1 MLDNK
6 VVLFRLLLATSI
18 GMFLGVERERSLKP
32 AGVRT
37 HMLVCLSAC
46 VISIISAYGFNGL
59 GTNNDPARLIVGI
72 LQGIG
77 FLGAGIIWRNQS
89 GSIMGV
95 TTAAEIFLLTSL
107 GIGCGLGYYFLTL
120 VSTLITYATLTGSRF
135 YAFLCLKL
143 NRRRINHRS
152 IICRKC
158 NKCEGAGDCVGQAD

>member
-1 MLDNK
+1 MDNK
-6 VVLFRLLLATSI
+6 IILSRLLLATFI

-37 HMLVCLSAC
+37 HMLVCLSGC

-59 GTNNDPARLIVGI
+59 GTSNDPARLIVGI

-77 FLGAGIIWRNQS
+77 FLGAGIIWRNHD
-89 GSIMGV
+89 GSVKGV
-95 TTAAEIFLLTSL
+95 TTAAEVFLLTAL

-120 VSTLITYATLTGSRF
+120 VATLITYATLTGSRF

-158 NKCEGAGDCVGQAD
+158 NMCEGTRDCVRQPD